1 MKSKTMNNS
10 KQMTINMLAAVVSF
24 TINVGINFF
33 LTPYLVK
40 ELGTEAY
47 GFIGLA
53 NNFVQYASIITAAL
67 NSMSGRF
74 ISIEYHKGN
83 IHKASR
89 YFSSVLVANG
99 VIAIVMLL
107 AGAIV
112 TLTLDC
118 FLDVPA
124 NLVTSVKITFA
135 LTFLTFVISVITAIF
150 TTAAFVRNKLYIN
163 SIRDIASN
171 SFKLILVVAL
181 FSFLPAQ
188 LYFLALATL
197 ASGVFL
203 LITNITVKRKILPDV
218 KIKPSLFSF
227 KLVKNILSAGVW
239 CSVGYL
245 CNALNTGL
253 DLLICN
259 VTVGATMMGLLSI
272 AKTVPHCIDNLITT
286 ISNIFTPRFT
296 ILYAK
301 GEKDKL
307 VSENKFSTKILSFIM
322 TVPLAGF
329 MAFGYNFYTLWQ
341 PTKSPEEVQII
352 QTLSVLAC
360 ISFLCTCHSKTLY
373 SLFTVCNRL
382 KPSVLISFISGVLN
396 VIIVLIL
403 VNFTDLGVYA
413 IAGVSSVLI
422 SLKALVFVPLYAA
435 YILEIKLTT
444 YYPSIIRGWI
454 CFFAVLI
461 LFMVINHFATI
472 GSWITLIAVCVA
484 SALIGYIIS
493 LPIIFS
499 KSEIVKLKATVMK
512 KLKKG

>member
-1 MKSKTMNNS
+1 MKSKTINNS

-24 TINVGINFF
+24 SINVGINFF

-53 NNFVQYASIITAAL
+53 NNFVQYASIVTAAL
-67 NSMSGRF
+67 NSMAGRF
-74 ISIEYHKGN
+74 ISIEYHKGE
-83 IHKASR
+83 IDKASR

-99 VIAIVMLL
+99 VIAMVMLL

-112 TLTLDC
+112 TLTLEC
-118 FLDVPA
+118 FLNISPD
-124 NLVTSVKITFA
+124 LVNSVKITFA
-135 LTFLTFVISVITAIF
+135 LTFLTFVVSVITAIF

-163 SIRDIASN
+163 SIRDIISN
-171 SFKLILVVAL
+171 SLKLILVIGL

-197 ASGVFL
+197 ASGIFL
-203 LITNITVKRKILPDV
+203 LITNITVKKKILPEV

-259 VTVGATMMGLLSI
+259 ITISATMMGLLSV
-272 AKTVPHCIDNLITT
+272 AKTIPHCIDNLITT

-307 VSENKFSTKILSFIM
+307 VSENKFSTKVLSFIM

-329 MAFGYNFYTLWQ
+329 MAFGYDFYTLWQ
-341 PTKSPEEVQII
+341 PTKTPEEIQII

-373 SLFTVCNRL
+373 SMFTVCNKL
-382 KPSVLISFISGVLN
+382 KPSVLISFGSGVLN
-396 VIIVLIL
+396 VILVLIL

-422 SLKALVFVPLYAA
+422 SIKALTFVPLYTAH
-435 YILEIKLTT
+435 ILKVKPTT
-444 YYPSIIRGWI
+444 YYSSIIRGWI
-454 CFFAVLI
+454 CFFVVLI
-461 LFMVINHFATI
+461 FFMGINHFVTI
-472 GSWITLIAVCVA
+472 GNWLTLIVACGA
-484 SALIGYIIS
+484 SALVGYVIS
-493 LPIIFS
+493 VPLIFS
-499 KSEIVKLKATVMK
+499 KKEMGKLKTTVMK

>member
-10 KQMTINMLAAVVSF
+10 KQMTINMIAAVVSF

-83 IHKASR
+83 IDKASR
-89 YFSSVLVANG
+89 YFSSVLVANS

-107 AGAIV
+107 AGAVV
-112 TLTLDC
+112 TLTLEC

-124 NLVTSVKITFA
+124 ELVNSVKITFA

-163 SIRDIASN
+163 SLRDIASN
-171 SFKLILVVAL
+171 SFKLIMVIGL

-188 LYFLALATL
+188 LYFLALATV
-197 ASGVFL
+197 ASGIFL
-203 LITNITVKRKILPDV
+203 LITNITVKRKILPEV
-218 KIKPSLFSF
+218 EIKPSLFSF

-253 DLLICN
+253 DLFITN
-259 VTVGATMMGLLSI
+259 VTLGATMMGLLSI

-286 ISNIFTPRFT
+286 LSNIFTPNFT
-296 ILYAK
+296 VLYAK
-301 GEKDKL
+301 GEKEKL
-307 VSENKFSTKILSFIM
+307 ISENQFSSKLLSFIM

-329 MAFGYNFYTLWQ
+329 MAFGYDFYSLWQ
-341 PTKSPEEVQII
+341 PTKTPDEIQII
-352 QTLSVLAC
+352 QILSVLAC
-360 ISFLCTCHSKTLY
+360 LSFLCTCHTKTLY
-373 SLFTVCNRL
+373 SMFTVCNKL
-382 KPSVLISFISGVLN
+382 KPSVLISLCSGILN
-396 VIIVLIL
+396 VILVLIL
-403 VNFTDLGVYA
+403 VKFTDLGVFA
-413 IAGVSSVLI
+413 VAGVSSVLI
-422 SLKALVFVPLYAA
+422 SIKATVFVPLYTAH
-435 YILEIKLTT
+435 IMEVKLTT

-461 LFMVINHFATI
+461 LFIAINHFIII
-472 GSWITLIAVCVA
+472 GSWLVLIAVCLVG
-484 SALIGYIIS
+484 ALIGYVIS
-493 LPIIFS
+493 LPLIFS
-499 KSEIVKLKATVMK
+499 KKEMSKLKSTVMK